1 MNRNRGCDKSTPP
14 GRKSVARA
22 SGARATLF
30 NRPSQASRARL
41 GPCPPMPRHRVP
53 VPGGADQPRLFCS
66 STWFYFPRQTN
77 GQRTLGKGLFF
88 AFGESRNSRQALL
101 VCCCVRRRLPDVRRL
116 PVRAAAQRRIRCRFL
131 LPCHLVNDRAPRP
144 DALRTCAAR
153 AHRSVQPLHACAQQ
167 RVRRQPPPLPRGRP
181 RSPGEATRQ
190 PPGGGGRRRR
200 RWWCRGPCSSATSRR
215 TKPRPYTS
223 TPF

>member
-22 SGARATLF
+22 LGARATLF

-77 GQRTLGKGLFF
+77 GQRTLGKGL
-88 AFGESRNSRQALL
+88 SQPS
-101 VCCCVRRRLPDVRRL
+101 
-116 PVRAAAQRRIRCRFL
+116 VRAGTADKPCLCAAVCVAASPMFAGFRS
-131 LPCHLVNDRAPRP
+131 
-144 DALRTCAAR
+144 ALRPSGAFAAASCCR
-153 AHRSVQPLHACAQQ
+153 AISSTTARPALMRSALVRHERTALCSHSMPAPSSACGGSRRPFHAGAPARLARQ
-167 RVRRQPPPLPRGRP
+167 RG
-181 RSPGEATRQ
+181 S